1 MREFTKAVAYARYST
16 EMQRE
21 ESIEAQLRA
30 IREYAEKNNMLIIRQ
45 YIDRAKSAT
54 SDKRPEF
61 LQMIADAKEH
71 NFNAVVVH
79 KLDRFS
85 RDRYDSAYYKRE
97 LKRHRVALYSV
108 TEPLDDSPES
118 VMMESVLE
126 GMNEFYSRNLGREVM
141 KGLKENARKGMATGG
156 PPPFGFKF
164 DYETKKLLLDEWE
177 AEGVRLIFDMIL
189 EGHSYREVIE
199 ELNRRGYVTRYKKP
213 FTINSLHNL
222 LKNEKYRGC
231 YTYNKSIAKDI
242 DGRRNGHSYK
252 PDDQIIR
259 VENGCPRIVS
269 DADFFMV
276 QEKMKV
282 RQQAVGHPNVKE
294 NYLLRGKMFCG
305 KCGGVYVGSRRRRG
319 DGSIWAYYVCNQK
332 ARRKQK
338 HNHTKDIGK
347 DYIEKEVLKQLAA
360 YAFSDFHVKSMV
372 AEYNAYLAT
381 ECGGRSE
388 TAKLK
393 QRLTKLNA
401 DLENLTDCLIQTKSP
416 TLFEKL
422 EKLEQQKAEFEQMLF
437 EREKI
442 YTVSQVTEEE
452 LQEVFRII
460 RSKIEDGSLQ
470 ALKQLIEV
478 YVNRIDVTDEQIT
491 VRFNFFPKVS
501 VPFATGGGTSPLFA
515 MPQTN
520 QDGFACEMTDEDQ
533 TSAVLMER
541 LTLTLRPKEKTN

>member
-1 MREFTKAVAYARYST
+1 
-16 EMQRE
+16 
-21 ESIEAQLRA
+21 
-30 IREYAEKNNMLIIRQ
+30 
-45 YIDRAKSAT
+45 
-54 SDKRPEF
+54 
-61 LQMIADAKEH
+61 
-71 NFNAVVVH
+71 
-79 KLDRFS
+79 
-85 RDRYDSAYYKRE
+85 
-97 LKRHRVALYSV
+97 
-108 TEPLDDSPES
+108 
-118 VMMESVLE
+118 
-126 GMNEFYSRNLGREVM
+126 
-141 KGLKENARKGMATGG
+141 
-156 PPPFGFKF
+156 
-164 DYETKKLLLDEWE
+164 
-177 AEGVRLIFDMIL
+177 
-189 EGHSYREVIE
+189 
-199 ELNRRGYVTRYKKP
+199 
-213 FTINSLHNL
+213 
-222 LKNEKYRGC
+222 
-231 YTYNKSIAKDI
+231 
-242 DGRRNGHSYK
+242 
-252 PDDQIIR
+252 
-259 VENGCPRIVS
+259 
-269 DADFFMV
+269 
-276 QEKMKV
+276 
-282 RQQAVGHPNVKE
+282 
-294 NYLLRGKMFCG
+294 
-305 KCGGVYVGSRRRRG
+305 
-319 DGSIWAYYVCNQK
+319 
-332 ARRKQK
+332 
-338 HNHTKDIGK
+338 
-347 DYIEKEVLKQLAA
+347 
-360 YAFSDFHVKSMV
+360 MV